1 MPGFT
6 EVENRIIK
14 KYISDIKLS
23 ASLALI
29 RGAMEDI
36 WATDAPRIVKDYTD
50 HGEKHSETVA
60 YFVEKLL
67 QANPDTEFSEQEIY
81 LLLAGVYLHDIGM
94 QCDVV
99 KYPEVKKGAER
110 LGTKFDVEFTAETT
124 HSYSLEQQTEIRKS
138 HNFLS
143 ASWVNYLYT
152 EADSVLS
159 LAIKSIPND
168 LVDDLMD
175 ICKFHSKSS
184 INDCPDSGRHKSSIR
199 KKMVSALLR
208 FADELDISSTRIG
221 LDTLKNFNKNPERSV
236 YWWLHNY
243 TTVSFIGSN
252 KVLLKIRLN
261 PKDFELYGSFI
272 FNESII
278 YFKNKNQP
286 VLDVLIREGISI
298 EIDNK
303 SNVEQYKHANEFPH
317 EITAIFDKMMQ
328 ESSFCETSSN
338 IHKMS

>member
-6 EVENRIIK
+6 EVENRVII
-14 KYISDIKLS
+14 KYISDLKLS
-23 ASLALI
+23 TSLALI
-29 RGAMEDI
+29 RGVMEDI
-36 WATDAPRIVKDYTD
+36 WVIDAPRIVKDYTD

-67 QANPDTEFSEQEIY
+67 QATPDAKFSEEEIY
-81 LLLAGVYLHDIGM
+81 LLLASVYLHDIGM

-99 KYPEVKKGAER
+99 RSPEVKEGAER

-124 HSYSLEQQTEIRKS
+124 NSYSLEQQIEIRKN

-143 ASWVNYLYT
+143 AAWIDYLYR
-152 EADSVLS
+152 ESDSILS
-159 LAIKSIPND
+159 IAIKSIPND
-168 LVDDLMD
+168 LVGDLTD
-175 ICKFHSKSS
+175 ICKFHSKLS
-184 INDCPDSGRHKSSIR
+184 INDCPEYGRYKSNIR
-199 KKMVSALLR
+199 KKMISALLR
-208 FADELDISSTRIG
+208 FADELDISSTRVG
-221 LDTLKNFNKNPERSV
+221 LDTLKNYNQNSERNV

-261 PKDFELYGSFI
+261 PKDFELYGSFL
-272 FNESII
+272 FKEYII

-286 VLDVLIREGISI
+286 VLDVLNRGGISI

-303 SNVEQYKHANEFPH
+303 SNVEQYKHINEFPH

-328 ESSFCETSSN
+328 ERGF
-338 IHKMS
+338 